1 MADALLLSV
10 VDQVATITINRPE
23 IHNAFDEHLIA
34 ELTARY
40 RSLDADPAVR
50 AVVLAAAGASFS
62 AGGDLNWMRR
72 MASYTEA
79 ENLADARRLAEL
91 LRTIDRLSKPTIAQ
105 VQGSAYAGG
114 IGLIAVSD
122 IVIAAAHAEF
132 AVTEVRIGLIPSVIS
147 PYLVRAMGAREARR
161 LFLTAER
168 FGADEARRLGLVH
181 EVVPA
186 DELAARVAHTLAV
199 LRRNSPQAMTA
210 AKQLAFDV
218 DRPLDDTLIEQT
230 VRGIAKQ
237 RASAD
242 GIEGLTAFLEKRKP
256 RWTGDS

>member
-1 MADALLLSV
+1 MADSLLLSIA
-10 VDQVATITINRPE
+10 DGVATLTINRPE

-34 ELTARY
+34 DLTARY
-40 RSLDADPAVR
+40 QALDQDPTVR

-72 MASYTEA
+72 MASYTED
-79 ENLADARRLAEL
+79 ENIADARKLAGL

-114 IGLIAVSD
+114 LGLIAVSD
-122 IVIAAAHAEF
+122 IVIAASHAEF

-147 PYLVRAMGAREARR
+147 PYLVRAMGVRAARR

-168 FGADEARRLGLVH
+168 FGADEAKRLGLVH
-181 EVVPA
+181 EVVAA
-186 DELAARVAHTLAV
+186 DALAARVADTLAV

-210 AKQLAFDV
+210 SKQLAFDV
-218 DRPLDDTLIEQT
+218 DRPLDDALIEQT

-237 RASAD
+237 RASPD
-242 GIEGLTAFLEKRKP
+242 GVEGLTAFLEKRKP
-256 RWTGDS
+256 RWTGGT